1 VSEPVESPPEQVS
14 ASASGVAPDP
24 SLDVG
29 SGLAPEPTPEERE
42 LRRTRTNRATRG
54 ALAAVLCLEALV
66 VLLMPRALAQT
77 SGGLGTGKT
86 VTLIVLA
93 VIMVIAG
100 FLLRRRWGIGTGS
113 VLQVAFLATAVWLP
127 VGLIAT
133 ALLVGCWVYL
143 LYLRHDLIGRPGGAR
158 MLLG

>member
-1 VSEPVESPPEQVS
+1 MPAADLPVEPREPGEPDLPSDRGADALTPEQ
-14 ASASGVAPDP
+14 
-24 SLDVG
+24 L
-29 SGLAPEPTPEERE
+29 EQ
-42 LRRTRTNRATRG
+42 RRVRTDRATRG

-93 VIMVIAG
+93 GVLVVAG
-100 FLLRRRWGIGTGS
+100 FLLRRPWGIGTGS

-127 VGLIAT
+127 VGLVAT
-133 ALLVGCWVYL
+133 VLLAGCWVYL
-143 LYLRHDLIGRPGGAR
+143 LYLRHDLIGTPGGAR
-158 MLLG
+158 MLIS